1 MRTRKIYGGLLM
13 AAAALLCLAGCKKE
27 NEGRNVTLKVAF
39 EQTAGQ
45 KMYLGPGNAV
55 YWHND
60 EAVNVNG
67 YDTCK
72 VINGLVSVPEAASYA
87 AVYPAT
93 GSVTSEGGSVTIPRV
108 QHYKAIDGQQQIE
121 APMAAYLD
129 AGSGVLMF
137 RNLASLM
144 RIRVINPSAT
154 ENLTLK
160 SVTLMAGTRPLSGTY
175 TFTFDGNTNSG
186 MPSGSITADGKT
198 YATLTF
204 DKEETIEPNGEKTY
218 FLVVAPFSN
227 ETHLTVLIRDEQNIY
242 TKQSPEAAY
251 ELKRS
256 AIGSA
261 SADLN
266 LMASHEY
273 VDLGLGTFW
282 ATCNVGATAPEGDG
296 DLFAWGET
304 ETKTSYWWST
314 YKWGTSSTSLTK
326 YYDGDGKTVLE
337 PEDDA
342 ATVHWGRG
350 WHTPTN
356 GEITELASTDNCS
369 FEYVDQGGKNGLK
382 I

>member
-1 MRTRKIYGGLLM
+1 MKTRKIYGGLLM

-55 YWHND
+55 YWYND

-67 YDTCK
+67 HDTCK

-144 RIRVINPSAT
+144 RIRVTNPSAT

-186 MPSGSITADGKT
+186 VPSGSITADGET

-204 DKEETIEPNGEKTY
+204 DNEETIEPNGEKTY

-261 SADLN
+261 SADLSLMDHSGFFSVASDRYVTFSPGN
-266 LMASHEY
+266 LQCGSHCTGRKRIQIS
-273 VDLGLGTFW
+273 LGR
-282 ATCNVGATAPEGDG
+282 N
-296 DLFAWGET
+296 
-304 ETKTSYWWST
+304 
-314 YKWGTSSTSLTK
+314 
-326 YYDGDGKTVLE
+326 
-337 PEDDA
+337 
-342 ATVHWGRG
+342 R
-350 WHTPTN
+350 N
-356 GEITELASTDNCS
+356 
-369 FEYVDQGGKNGLK
+369 KNKLCLV
-382 I
+382 